1 MMAYIKY
8 FIFVLQ
14 APRLLVGLLSGVALP
29 AIADSAA
36 QLEAVRVWRA
46 PDHTRVVF
54 DLSAPITHKVFSLPK
69 PDRIVVDLHNDAGA
83 INLRGVS
90 WDEVDLQNSPIKK
103 IRGAVKAGGGYRVV
117 FDMRSKVQPKTFSL
131 VANSQYS
138 HRVVIDLY
146 DPESKSKSESVV
158 VKVADREQGQRDL
171 IIAVDAGHGGEDP
184 GALGPRRVL
193 EKNVVLAIARETKKL
208 FDARQ
213 GYRAVLVRDGDY
225 YVGLSKRQAIA
236 RRHRADLF
244 ISIHADA
251 FTDKRVSGSSVY
263 TLSKNGAS
271 STSARFLA
279 DSENKA
285 DRIGGVDLS
294 DKDDLLTSVLLDMSM
309 QATRDSSKRVAQHIL
324 GGLGGLVKL
333 HKKNVEHAGFAV
345 LKSPDIPSVL
355 IETGFISNAKEAKR
369 LASRS
374 HQRNLSRAIVN
385 GVVDYYA
392 KYATEGTWVYWQKNK
407 PTKSTGYAKQ
417 KSSTYKIQRG
427 DTLSEVAMKNS
438 VSLAELRRYNKLK
451 NDKIRI
457 GQVIKIPPRT

>member
-1 MMAYIKY
+1 
-8 FIFVLQ
+8 
-14 APRLLVGLLSGVALP
+14 
-29 AIADSAA
+29 
-36 QLEAVRVWRA
+36 
-46 PDHTRVVF
+46 
-54 DLSAPITHKVFSLPK
+54 
-69 PDRIVVDLHNDAGA
+69 
-83 INLRGVS
+83 
-90 WDEVDLQNSPIKK
+90 
-103 IRGAVKAGGGYRVV
+103 
-117 FDMRSKVQPKTFSL
+117 MRSKVQPKTFSL